1 VVQLDKLPEGVP
13 VLKLTA
19 KSANPGQMVHSV
31 GNPGA
36 SDARWI
42 YTSGTVRQVS
52 HKRWRAK
59 VERTI
64 LTFDADVVETQSPT
78 NPGDSGGP
86 LVNDALELVA
96 VTQGASTQARE
107 LSLFI
112 DIGEVKK
119 LLQACDVPLTDMVA
133 AASSEAAD
141 GGGVETADV
150 FALIKCLQDK
160 DAKIRVE
167 AARRL
172 AELGPEARP
181 AARALKKA
189 LKDDEPWVR
198 KNAVLALGKLGKD
211 GRDLVRKA
219 VFDVLRDTDAD
230 VRLAALQ
237 ALANLGA
244 PASEELPTLLSLL
257 HESRRRQEL
266 KACLPLMRSLAT
278 LGAEAKD
285 AVGDLR
291 ALLKSE
297 DREVRVQTLAT
308 LRKIGPAALE
318 AATDM
323 VEYLKDPDKSLRLQ
337 AAFTLAALD
346 PKLIGEGKDGVAVLV
361 LALRPES
368 LAQANDAPAQARVKE
383 ISLLLVKLGQPAAD
397 RLLRAIE
404 GDFRGGRSRTE
415 AAALNAAARET
426 ALKIIA
432 EMGSDAHSAKLIAA
446 LAELQRADPS
456 RAVRDAARS
465 AYIKIQASGK

>member
-1 VVQLDKLPEGVP
+1 
-13 VLKLTA
+13 
-19 KSANPGQMVHSV
+19 M
-31 GNPGA
+31 
-36 SDARWI
+36 
-42 YTSGTVRQVS
+42 S
-52 HKRWRAK
+52 HKKWRSK
-59 VERTI
+59 VERTV

-96 VTQGASTQARE
+96 VTQGAHTQARE

-133 AASSEAAD
+133 SASDSSE
-141 GGGVETADV
+141 GGGVEAGDV
-150 FALIKCLQDK
+150 YALIKGLQDK

-172 AELGPEARP
+172 GELGAPARP

-189 LKDDEPWVR
+189 LKDEEAWVR
-198 KNAVLALGKLGKD
+198 KNAVLALGKLGPD
-211 GRDLVRKA
+211 ARDLARK
-219 VFDVLRDTDAD
+219 DVVDALRDADAD

-244 PASEELPTLLSLL
+244 PAVEELPTLLSLL

-266 KACLPLMRSLAT
+266 KACLHVMRSLAK

-285 AVGDLR
+285 AVADLR
-291 ALLKSE
+291 VLLKSE
-297 DREVRVQTLAT
+297 DREVRVQALAT

-318 AATDM
+318 AAPDM
-323 VEYLKDPDKSLRLQ
+323 VELLKDPDKSLRLP
-337 AAFTLAALD
+337 AAFALAALD
-346 PKLIGEGKDGVAVLV
+346 PKMIAEGKEGLTVLI
-361 LALRPES
+361 LALRPEAS
-368 LAQANDAPAQARVKE
+368 DTQAKERVQE
-383 ISLLLVKLGQPAAD
+383 ISTLLIKMGQPAAE

-404 GDFRGGRSRTE
+404 GEFRGGRSRTE
-415 AAALNAAARET
+415 AAALNATVRET

-432 EMGSDAHSAKLIAA
+432 EMGSDAHSTKMLAA
-446 LAELQRADPS
+446 LADLQCSDPS

-465 AYIKIQASGK
+465 AYIKIQGSGK

>member
-1 VVQLDKLPEGVP
+1 
-13 VLKLTA
+13 
-19 KSANPGQMVHSV
+19 
-31 GNPGA
+31 
-36 SDARWI
+36 
-42 YTSGTVRQVS
+42 
-52 HKRWRAK
+52 
-59 VERTI
+59 
-64 LTFDADVVETQSPT
+64 
-78 NPGDSGGP
+78 
-86 LVNDALELVA
+86 
-96 VTQGASTQARE
+96 
-107 LSLFI
+107 
-112 DIGEVKK
+112 
-119 LLQACDVPLTDMVA
+119 
-133 AASSEAAD
+133 
-141 GGGVETADV
+141 
-150 FALIKCLQDK
+150 
-160 DAKIRVE
+160 
-167 AARRL
+167 
-172 AELGPEARP
+172 
-181 AARALKKA
+181 
-189 LKDDEPWVR
+189 
-198 KNAVLALGKLGKD
+198 
-211 GRDLVRKA
+211 
-219 VFDVLRDTDAD
+219 
-230 VRLAALQ
+230 
-237 ALANLGA
+237 
-244 PASEELPTLLSLL
+244 
-257 HESRRRQEL
+257 
-266 KACLPLMRSLAT
+266 
-278 LGAEAKD
+278 
-285 AVGDLR
+285 
-291 ALLKSE
+291 
-297 DREVRVQTLAT
+297 VQTLAT